1 MISYNRSQSI
11 KIFCLFREKQT
22 TEFIE
27 ELTKTLSAAM
37 MKRQRS
43 VILEKVSAC
52 GSCKHVLPCS
62 ACSGQQAVT
71 TSTWQPVAL
80 SSAGKGPLPPAQLQ
94 HPQQQT
100 QKPAEMDKPAYHT
113 MNQKQNT
120 FPALVLKRR
129 LASLFLIH
137 RFSDAS
143 MKRKE
148 KQITKGKYIYI

>member
-62 ACSGQQAVT
+62 ACSGQRAVT
-71 TSTWQPVAL
+71 TSTWQTTAP
-80 SSAGKGPLPPAQLQ
+80 SSAATPTPTNTKASRNGA
-94 HPQQQT
+94 
-100 QKPAEMDKPAYHT
+100 AYHT